1 MRKMSWQHL
10 LKYLDN
16 QATSIENQDLDKKI
30 KTLPD
35 SEQVEIVPLNVVRG
49 LIYEIII
56 GDIEIEEPKSPQS
69 EDTKEEKHE

>member
-1 MRKMSWQHL
+1 MCRMRKMTWQHL

-16 QATSIENQDLDKKI
+16 NATFVANQDLYEKI

-35 SEQVEIVPLNVVRG
+35 YEQVEVIPLNVVRG

-56 GDIEIEEPKSPQS
+56 GDIEIEEPK
-69 EDTKEEKHE
+69 

>member
-69 EDTKEEKHE
+69 DNLEEENL